1 MLHHAV
7 AEATGRKHEFATT
20 EHLLLALTED
30 PDGMEIIR
38 ACGVDLDQLREQ
50 LTDYLDTECGGLIVE
65 DGQEAMPSSA
75 LQRVIRRA
83 VIRAQSSQL
92 DEVTSANVLVALF
105 SERESYAAQRLRE
118 QDMSYYDAVRYIV
131 YGIVKSREEATRGAA
146 EQAARD
152 RADAADR
159 EGRRAARLEFLDRAI
174 GLRLAAKAASL
185 NPAPFIPGN

>member
-65 DGQEAMPSSA
+65 DGQEARPSSA
-75 LQRVIRRA
+75 FQNVIRRA
-83 VIRAQSSQL
+83 VIRVQSSQL
-92 DEVTSANVLVALF
+92 DDVTSANVFVALF
-105 SERESYAAQRLRE
+105 SERESYAVQRLRA
-118 QDMSYYDAVRYIV
+118 QDMTRHDAVRYIV
-131 YGIVKSREEATRGAA
+131 YGTVKSREEATRGAA

-159 EGRRAARLEFLDRAI
+159 ERRRESRLKVLDRGI
-174 GLRLAAKAASL
+174 GLRFAAKAAGL